1 MHLVYT
7 YLEITNPGSIKLSAL
22 TELLKNKSHLLTLFG
37 TVSSGAQGKMGL
49 TPKIV
54 FRLGNTLIFQCC
66 LPKLQQNRL
75 HKRAL
80 KFLLEKLVTS
90 LFFYRIFLRIRGGNP
105 TKPPD

>member
-1 MHLVYT
+1 MHIVYT

-66 LPKLQQNRL
+66 LPKTATKQATQKSIEISVRETCD
-75 HKRAL
+75 
-80 KFLLEKLVTS
+80 FL
-90 LFFYRIFLRIRGGNP
+90 IFLQNISKN
-105 TKPPD
+105 